1 MNRMIRIE
9 YEEESPMM
17 FEKCPRC
24 DLNYITPSEKYCKVC
39 MREMKGDNA
48 RDEIE
53 MCSVCSENPVLPGRD
68 ICLFCLREMGGQ
80 NAMSGSRD
88 VSGDGEEQVDTRA
101 ITSMDD
107 VSSMDEIP
115 EVDSDLPAGE
125 FEKMAGE
132 ISSLESMREEEAEDD
147 DDEDEDDM
155 M

>member
-1 MNRMIRIE
+1 MI
-9 YEEESPMM
+9 

-24 DLNYITPSEKYCKVC
+24 DLNYITASEKYCKVC

-48 RDEIE
+48 HDEIE

-68 ICLFCLREMGGQ
+68 ICLFCLKEMSNQ
-80 NAMSGSRD
+80 TTSTSSHAD
-88 VSGDGEEQVDTRA
+88 DTTDGEEQVNTRA
-101 ITSMDD
+101 LTDLDD

-115 EVDSDLPAGE
+115 EVDNDLPAGE

-132 ISSLESMREEEAEDD
+132 ISSLESMREEEDQDD
-147 DDEDEDDM
+147 EDEDEDDM

>member
-1 MNRMIRIE
+1 MF
-9 YEEESPMM
+9 

-24 DLNYITPSEKYCKVC
+24 DLNYITASEKYCKVC
-39 MREMKGDNA
+39 MREMKGDSA
-48 RDEIE
+48 HDEIE

-68 ICLFCLREMGGQ
+68 ICLFCLKEMGNQ
-80 NAMSGSRD
+80 NAASASHD
-88 VSGDGEEQVDTRA
+88 DSNDGEEQVNTRA
-101 ITSMDD
+101 LTDLDD

-115 EVDSDLPAGE
+115 EVDNELPAGE

-147 DDEDEDDM
+147 EDEDEDDM

>member
-1 MNRMIRIE
+1 MR
-9 YEEESPMM
+9 
-17 FEKCPRC
+17 FQHCPRC
-24 DLNYITPSEKYCKVC
+24 ELNYITASERYCKVC
-39 MREMKGDNA
+39 LREMKGDNA
-48 RDEIE
+48 QDEIE

-80 NAMSGSRD
+80 TAMSGSRD

-115 EVDSDLPAGE
+115 EVDTDLPAGE

>member
-1 MNRMIRIE
+1 
-9 YEEESPMM
+9 MM

-24 DLNYITPSEKYCKVC
+24 DLNYITASEKYCKVC

-48 RDEIE
+48 HDEIE

-68 ICLFCLREMGGQ
+68 ICLFCLKEMSSQ
-80 NAMSGSRD
+80 TAAAASHDDNN
-88 VSGDGEEQVDTRA
+88 DGEEQVNTRA
-101 ITSMDD
+101 LTDLDD

-115 EVDSDLPAGE
+115 EVDTDIPAGE

-132 ISSLESMREEEAEDD
+132 ISSLESMREEEDQDD

>member
-1 MNRMIRIE
+1 MI
-9 YEEESPMM
+9 

-39 MREMKGDNA
+39 MREMKGDGA
-48 RDEIE
+48 HDEIE

-68 ICLFCLREMGGQ
+68 ICLFCLKEMSNQ
-80 NAMSGSRD
+80 TGSTTSHD
-88 VSGDGEEQVDTRA
+88 DSGDGEEQVNTRA
-101 ITSMDD
+101 LTDLDD

-115 EVDSDLPAGE
+115 EVDNDIPAGE

-147 DDEDEDDM
+147 EDEDEDDLI
-155 M
+155 

>member
-1 MNRMIRIE
+1 MF
-9 YEEESPMM
+9 

-24 DLNYITPSEKYCKVC
+24 DLNYITASEKYCKVC

-48 RDEIE
+48 HDEIE
-53 MCSVCSENPVLPGRD
+53 MCSVSSENPVLPGRD
-68 ICLFCLREMGGQ
+68 ICLFCLKEMSSQ
-80 NAMSGSRD
+80 TATTSSHDDTNDS
-88 VSGDGEEQVDTRA
+88 EEQVNTRA
-101 ITSMDD
+101 LTDLDD

-115 EVDSDLPAGE
+115 EVDNDLPAGE

-132 ISSLESMREEEAEDD
+132 ISSLESMREEEDQDD

>member
-1 MNRMIRIE
+1 MF
-9 YEEESPMM
+9 

-24 DLNYITPSEKYCKVC
+24 DLNYITASEKYCKVC

-48 RDEIE
+48 QDEIE

-68 ICLFCLREMGGQ
+68 ICLFCLKEMSSQ
-80 NAMSGSRD
+80 TSTAAR
-88 VSGDGEEQVDTRA
+88 GDDAGDSEEPVDTRA
-101 ITSMDD
+101 ITDLED
-107 VSSMDEIP
+107 VSAMDEIP
-115 EVDSDLPAGE
+115 EVDTDIPAGE

-147 DDEDEDDM
+147 DEDEDDM

>member
-1 MNRMIRIE
+1 MF
-9 YEEESPMM
+9 

-24 DLNYITPSEKYCKVC
+24 DLNYITASEKYCKVC

-48 RDEIE
+48 QDEIE

-68 ICLFCLREMGGQ
+68 ICLFCLKEMNTQ
-80 NAMSGSRD
+80 NAASSSRD
-88 VSGDGEEQVDTRA
+88 DSNDGEEQVNTRA
-101 ITSMDD
+101 LTDLDD

-115 EVDSDLPAGE
+115 EVDTDIPAGE

-147 DDEDEDDM
+147 DEDEDDLM
-155 M
+155 

>member
-1 MNRMIRIE
+1 MI
-9 YEEESPMM
+9 

-48 RDEIE
+48 HDEIE

-68 ICLFCLREMGGQ
+68 ICLFCLKEMNGQ
-80 NAMSGSRD
+80 NNAAGNR
-88 VSGDGEEQVDTRA
+88 GDNNDSEETVDPRS

-115 EVDSDLPAGE
+115 EVDTDIPAGE

-132 ISSLESMREEEAEDD
+132 ISSLESMREEEAEDG

-155 M
+155 

>member
-1 MNRMIRIE
+1 MF
-9 YEEESPMM
+9 

-24 DLNYITPSEKYCKVC
+24 DLNYITASEKYCKVC

-48 RDEIE
+48 QDEIE

-68 ICLFCLREMGGQ
+68 ICLFCLKEMGSQASTATRGDD
-80 NAMSGSRD
+80 A
-88 VSGDGEEQVDTRA
+88 GDGEEQVDTRA
-101 ITSMDD
+101 ITDLED

-115 EVDSDLPAGE
+115 EVDTDIPTGE

-147 DDEDEDDM
+147 DEDEDDLM
-155 M
+155 

>member
-1 MNRMIRIE
+1 MI
-9 YEEESPMM
+9 

-24 DLNYITPSEKYCKVC
+24 DLNYITASEKYCKVC

-48 RDEIE
+48 QDEIE

-68 ICLFCLREMGGQ
+68 ICLFCLKEMGNQ
-80 NAMSGSRD
+80 NAASASHD
-88 VSGDGEEQVDTRA
+88 DSNDGEEQVNTRA
-101 ITSMDD
+101 LTDLDD

-115 EVDSDLPAGE
+115 EVDNDLPAGE

-147 DDEDEDDM
+147 EDEDEDDM

>member
-1 MNRMIRIE
+1 MF
-9 YEEESPMM
+9 

-24 DLNYITPSEKYCKVC
+24 DLNYITASEKYCKVC
-39 MREMKGDNA
+39 MREMKGDSA
-48 RDEIE
+48 HDEIE

-68 ICLFCLREMGGQ
+68 ICLFCLKEMGNQ
-80 NAMSGSRD
+80 NAASASHD
-88 VSGDGEEQVDTRA
+88 DSNDGEEQVN
-101 ITSMDD
+101 TSALTDLDD

-115 EVDSDLPAGE
+115 EVDNDLPAGE

-147 DDEDEDDM
+147 EDEDEDDM

>member
-1 MNRMIRIE
+1 MF
-9 YEEESPMM
+9 

-24 DLNYITPSEKYCKVC
+24 DLNYITASEKYCKVC

-48 RDEIE
+48 QDEIE

-68 ICLFCLREMGGQ
+68 ICLFCLKEMGSQ
-80 NAMSGSRD
+80 NASSSSRD
-88 VSGDGEEQVDTRA
+88 DSTDGEEQVNTRA
-101 ITSMDD
+101 LTDLDD

-115 EVDSDLPAGE
+115 EVDNDLPAGE

-147 DDEDEDDM
+147 EDEDDM

>member
-1 MNRMIRIE
+1 MI
-9 YEEESPMM
+9 

-68 ICLFCLREMGGQ
+68 ICLFCLKEMSAQ
-80 NAMSGSRD
+80 TSTTSSHNDTNDS
-88 VSGDGEEQVDTRA
+88 EEPVDTRA
-101 ITSMDD
+101 LTDLDD

-115 EVDSDLPAGE
+115 EVDTDIPAGE

-132 ISSLESMREEEAEDD
+132 ISSLESMREEEDEDD

>member
-1 MNRMIRIE
+1 MF
-9 YEEESPMM
+9 

-24 DLNYITPSEKYCKVC
+24 DLNYITASEKYCKVC

-48 RDEIE
+48 QDEIE

-68 ICLFCLREMGGQ
+68 ICLFCLKEMNTQ
-80 NAMSGSRD
+80 NAATSSRD
-88 VSGDGEEQVDTRA
+88 DSNDGEEQVNTRA
-101 ITSMDD
+101 LTDLDD

-115 EVDSDLPAGE
+115 EVDTDIPAGE

-147 DDEDEDDM
+147 DEDEDDLM
-155 M
+155 

>member
-1 MNRMIRIE
+1 MF
-9 YEEESPMM
+9 

-24 DLNYITPSEKYCKVC
+24 DLNYITAGEKYCKVC

-48 RDEIE
+48 HDEVE

-68 ICLFCLREMGGQ
+68 ICLFCLKEMSSQ
-80 NAMSGSRD
+80 TATISSHDDTNDS
-88 VSGDGEEQVDTRA
+88 EEQVNTRA
-101 ITSMDD
+101 LTDLDD

-115 EVDSDLPAGE
+115 EVDNDLPAGE

-132 ISSLESMREEEAEDD
+132 ISSLESMREEEDQDD